1 MIEALQGPLQ
11 SGILYAVMALGVY
24 LTFRILDFPDL
35 TVDGSFVTG
44 AGIAAL
50 LITNDV
56 SPILAM
62 LAAFVGGTIAGMLT
76 GILHTKGKINPLLSG
91 IIMMIALYSINIRV
105 MGRSNFSLLGV
116 ETLFTQIENE
126 WVMIGI
132 TVAIVLA
139 IKFLIDWFLHTEIG
153 LALRA
158 TGDNARM
165 IRSFGVHTHRTII
178 LGVALSNGLVALSGS
193 LVAQQQ
199 GFADITMGVGMIV
212 IGLASVI
219 IGESIFGAKTVIR
232 TTLAVVFGA
241 VIYRLIYAFAL
252 RLEWLEASDM
262 KLITAI
268 IVIVALIAPMIQRTI
283 RQKQV
288 AKKRG
293 QELMDGRR
301 ELSKDGGA
309 R

>member
-62 LAAFVGGTIAGMLT
+62 IAAFVGGTIAGMLT

-241 VIYRLIYAFAL
+241 IIYRLIYAFAL

-293 QELMDGRR
+293 QELMEERR
-301 ELSKDGGA
+301 QLSKDGGA